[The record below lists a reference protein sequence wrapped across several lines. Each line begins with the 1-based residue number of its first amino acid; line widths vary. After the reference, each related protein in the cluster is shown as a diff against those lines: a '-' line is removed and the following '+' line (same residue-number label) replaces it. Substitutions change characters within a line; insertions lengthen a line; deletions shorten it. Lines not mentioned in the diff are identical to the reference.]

1 MPEQSPPNDANDIEF
16 RDHKDG
22 VCEIYANFVDLGW
35 GPNDIY
41 LRLCHIVPA
50 TQAQASSV
58 RFVVEVRA
66 GVNMAWAEARVL
78 RDMLTDAIERYE
90 IANGE
95 LKWPQLAA
103 QNLKEAREERDKQL
117 LMSAPQGNGKAN

>member
-1 MPEQSPPNDANDIEF
+1 MPEQSPQNDANTIEF
-16 RDHKDG
+16 REHKDG

-35 GPNDIY
+35 GRNDVY
-41 LRLCHIVPA
+41 LRLCHLA
-50 TQAQASSV
+50 LDTQAQPD

-66 GVNMAWAEARVL
+66 AVNMAWPQAKFL

-95 LKWPQLAA
+95 LKWPELATQNA
-103 QNLKEAREERDKQL
+103 QEARDQL
-117 LMSAPQGNGKAN
+117 LMSVPQRSARAN